1 LLSETCPQAPAW
13 RGRYGVYSMVA
24 MILFFVRLIDL
35 TVFSNRICAYTLMC
49 GHVISEV
56 GLFLLALF
64 FFILCWACA
73 VSTLATMHPEFYI
86 IPASY
91 LTFLEIAFTMHDP
104 HHYDELKF
112 DFTKMDK
119 SMSADIMNMNV
130 IIYIMI
136 ILFII
141 IVFAYLCNL
150 LIAQINCSFQLIFG
164 DMVGFARVSRMQ
176 IIVATMPLISHD
188 RWSRWVQTLHLDEKL
203 EFNQGDVGLSGGV
216 QMREA
221 ANANPTTVDSI
232 RRFGG
237 STSPAMPWPEDTDA
251 MEDGEANRLDRIEKV
266 LQRIAKAASG
276 GKAKKGGGSS
286 GGGSAGAAEEYS
298 GGGAE
303 EEGSQ

>member
-1 LLSETCPQAPAW
+1 
-13 RGRYGVYSMVA
+13 MVA

-49 GHVISEV
+49 GHVMGEV
-56 GLFLLALF
+56 GLFLFALF
-64 FFILCWACA
+64 FMILCWACA
-73 VSTLATMHPEFYI
+73 VSTLAQMHPEFYI
-86 IPASY
+86 NPVSY
-91 LTFLEIAFTMHDP
+91 LTFLEISMTMFDP
-104 HHYDELKF
+104 CHYDDLKF
-112 DFTKMDK
+112 NFENMDH
-119 SMSADIMNMNV
+119 SMSANIMHMNV

-136 ILFII
+136 IIFII
-141 IVFAYLCNL
+141 IIFAYLFNL

-164 DMVGFARVSRMQ
+164 DMVGYARVSRMQ

-188 RWSRWVQTLHLDEKL
+188 RWSRWVETLHLDAKL
-203 EFNQGDVGLSGGV
+203 EFNEGDIGLSGGI
-216 QMREA
+216 QMKEP

-276 GKAKKGGGSS
+276 GKTKKGGGSS
-286 GGGSAGAAEEYS
+286 GAGSASGAEEHS